1 MEISMLDQTQLA
13 EGQTAEEGFAGT
25 VEAARLADRLGY
37 RRFWVSEHHGSDT
50 IAGSSPEILAAHLLA
65 KTETIRIGTG
75 GVMLTHYAPYKVAE
89 NFRVMSVLSPGRVDL
104 GVGKAPGGT
113 HLPTIALQGGRA
125 LADAKPRQKERFPE
139 MVDELMEYLE
149 DELPENHPMSGYLQA
164 SPAAVQKPLPW
175 ILGTGPASALLAAE
189 RGLPYAFARFINAE
203 QEEMR
208 ETIGLYRKKFRPSPF
223 LERPYVALASRV
235 FAAGTD
241 DEAEWIARSAAHVQF
256 GFHRGI
262 QMRLPDPSEALAGSM
277 TEKEK
282 QEVRDILSTYL
293 IGSKETLRR
302 KMDPLSAL
310 GVDELMAITP
320 VFSAESKRHS
330 MAVLKEA
337 ANG

>member
-65 KTETIRIGTG
+65 KTE
-75 GVMLTHYAPYKVAE
+75 VMLTHYAPYKVAE